1 MSLVNGGWHWSHTG
15 SIDPVALVTPQ
26 RLTRHRQRLTRHDD
40 THTHGDDTT
49 QLNVEGSQATARIV
63 RDNRPTLRKKELDI
77 EQEVWYSMY

>member
-40 THTHGDDTT
+40 THTHGDPTT
-49 QLNVEGSQATARIV
+49 NEHRQAKASSWLPSH
-63 RDNRPTLRKKELDI
+63 RDAK
-77 EQEVWYSMY
+77 Q